1 MGAGETVAQGT
12 SPDVPRESQQLL
24 LLKNGQIIEGNVTQK
39 FDNVLLTTSDGSRLV
54 FQKDEVETVCDS
66 PAEAY
71 WHKAAQTK
79 ATDLEGQKRL
89 FHWCLSQQLP
99 QFAEN
104 QIDIISMMDIKASD
118 LEYLHRQLT
127 VALDQTSESDDEQME
142 LPDVRRDMQVQSS
155 TPSRKS
161 TDTASP
167 VEDSLAF
174 IRPLPAFKAV
184 TLPPKMEPS
193 IANVTPPSPPNLNA
207 KRPDAEF
214 AQVGFNEA
222 VTTDRMSIFE
232 STEESEQATVS
243 VEELDRLTDSLPKP
257 AVAMFKRKIE
267 PLLTRSCFAGGC
279 HQDNDLTMPLVR
291 VGTGQLIPR
300 RLSQRNLYSIIKFA
314 DPNEPLASPLLTA
327 AMTSHGGLPDPIIE
341 PSSKQFENLAT
352 WLIMISNKP
361 NSIHQMPEPDL
372 ATRPDAAAAA
382 SPTLLEKREPVLP
395 GEALPAKDFEDTGKI
410 NPHDPDIF
418 NRQFRTSTDGG

>member
-1 MGAGETVAQGT
+1 
-12 SPDVPRESQQLL
+12 
-24 LLKNGQIIEGNVTQK
+24 
-39 FDNVLLTTSDGSRLV
+39 
-54 FQKDEVETVCDS
+54 
-66 PAEAY
+66 
-71 WHKAAQTK
+71 
-79 ATDLEGQKRL
+79 
-89 FHWCLSQQLP
+89 
-99 QFAEN
+99 
-104 QIDIISMMDIKASD
+104 MMDIKASD
-118 LEYLHRQLT
+118 LDYLHRQLT
-127 VALDQTSESDDEQME
+127 VAVDQRSESEDEQMK
-142 LPDVRRDMQVQSS
+142 LSDVHDTNRDMQVQLP

-161 TDTASP
+161 TDVASP

-174 IRPLPAFKAV
+174 IRPLPAFEAV
-184 TLPPKMEPS
+184 TASAETEPL
-193 IANVTPPSPPNLNA
+193 IANVTPPSPPILNA
-207 KRPDAEF
+207 KPPDAEF
-214 AQVGFNEA
+214 TLVGFNEA

-232 STEESEQATVS
+232 STEAPEQASVS

-279 HQDNDLTMPLVR
+279 HQDNDLVMPLVR
-291 VGTGQLIPR
+291 VGNGQLIPR

-372 ATRPDAAAAA
+372 ATRPDAAAA

-395 GEALPAKDFEDTGKI
+395 GEALPEKVLEDTGKI